1 MLLADEGKED
11 TMITLPYSLV
21 IEATEDP
28 GFFGFYSPDLEGLT
42 GVGHSI
48 EDCLCQARWGM
59 ADHVQTLR
67 EQGMKIPVDNPNP
80 TIIIQ
85 NDRRLQAA

>member
-1 MLLADEGKED
+1 
-11 TMITLPYSLV
+11 MITLPYALV

-28 GFFGFYSPDLEGLT
+28 DFFGFFSPDLEGFT

-48 EDCLCQARWGM
+48 EDCLYQARWGM

-67 EQGMKIPVDNPNP
+67 EQGMTIPANNPNP
-80 TIIIQ
+80 TIFIQ